1 MNTQG
6 LARGNRERF
15 SFVKFY
21 NKVGIFFILIILVG
35 ICSMLS
41 PVFLS
46 KANLLNLLTQT
57 AVVSIIACGITLL
70 VITGNTDLSAGSV
83 VAFVGCVV
91 LGTYKSLTEA
101 AGLAPFP
108 AGLLAVGAGILLSI
122 ALYGAASFIITRYRA
137 PAFIVTLAISTSAR
151 GLALMY
157 TNAKVIK
164 SVGKIV
170 NLGQGK
176 LFGEIPFPVVFM
188 VLIAVLTWVLLTQ
201 TRMGRY
207 LYAIGGNPE
216 SAKAA
221 GINTNRTIVMAYLFH
236 AVCVAIAGALFM
248 SRLNSGQPAEA
259 VGLEF
264 DAITAAIIG
273 GASLAGGIGT
283 ITGTIVGSLIIGMI
297 SNILTLTHVQSY
309 YQQII
314 TGLVIVFA
322 VVVDIKTKGGSK
334 RF

>member
-1 MNTQG
+1 MSNQT
-6 LARGNRERF
+6 LARDHKSKF

-21 NKVGIFFILIILVG
+21 NKVGIFFILVILII
-35 ICSMLS
+35 ICSVLS

-91 LGTYKSLTEA
+91 LGTYKNLTEA
-101 AGLAPFP
+101 AGVAPFM
-108 AGLLAVGAGILLSI
+108 AGVLAVGAGILLSI
-122 ALYGAASFIITRYRA
+122 ALYSAAAVIITRYNA

-151 GLALMY
+151 GMALMY

-176 LFGEIPFPVVFM
+176 LFGQIPFPVVFM
-188 VLIAVLTWVLLTQ
+188 VLIAIVSWLLLTQ

-221 GINTNRTIVMAYLFH
+221 GIKTDRTIILAYVVH
-236 AVCVAIAGALFM
+236 AIFVAIAGALFM

-264 DAITAAIIG
+264 SAITAAIIG
-273 GASLAGGIGT
+273 GASLAGGSGT

-322 VVVDIKTKGGSK
+322 VVVDIKTKGS
-334 RF
+334 RHF